1 MPNASEYKGRSP
13 HKILVLAP
21 TGHGKTSQFLTL
33 PGKKFIYLFDP
44 NAILTLR
51 GHDVEYEEFLPDAI
65 PLTVHSLSKEVNKA
79 IPKTQMKSKRYEEWE
94 NDFNQKMSTGYFDQ
108 FDWLGID
115 SCTTLLDLIMDRV
128 LTLNGRYGQWPHE
141 DDYGPQMITFKNLV
155 REWTS
160 LGKGIYFTGHLDIR
174 QDQITKRVWENPMM
188 TGRLR
193 QQIPLMFSDIFS
205 IVSEPDKDGK
215 QQYLLR
221 TTNDRTQ
228 QFHRTSMHLDPFEN
242 VTIDWKQPVEGQGL
256 GDIINS
262 WARKQGALTVVK

>member
-1 MPNASEYKGRSP
+1 
-13 HKILVLAP
+13 
-21 TGHGKTSQFLTL
+21 
-33 PGKKFIYLFDP
+33 
-44 NAILTLR
+44 
-51 GHDVEYEEFLPDAI
+51 
-65 PLTVHSLSKEVNKA
+65 
-79 IPKTQMKSKRYEEWE
+79 
-94 NDFNQKMSTGYFDQ
+94 
-108 FDWLGID
+108 
-115 SCTTLLDLIMDRV
+115 
-128 LTLNGRYGQWPHE
+128 
-141 DDYGPQMITFKNLV
+141 
-155 REWTS
+155 
-160 LGKGIYFTGHLDIR
+160 
-174 QDQITKRVWENPMM
+174 MM